1 MFRKNQPGFPAG
13 RYGRRG
19 SKRHEPVRIMDRS
32 YRPYGSAAWNTPRS
46 GIQNGRQ
53 LRKLNG
59 GGTGRQLRKLNGGGT
74 SACFPQMNG
83 FLPASFSR
91 NVPYR
96 ADNTCSHAV
105 PCRQAPAPLPTPQT
119 LCTSTRGTGSFSGQI
134 LL

>member
-19 SKRHEPVRIMDRS
+19 SNRHEPVRIMDRS
-32 YRPYGSAAWNTPRS
+32 YRPYGSAAPTAKRS

-59 GGTGRQLRKLNGGGT
+59 GGTV
-74 SACFPQMNG
+74 ACFPQMNG
-83 FLPASFSR
+83 FLSASFSK
-91 NVPYR
+91 NEPYR

-119 LCTSTRGTGSFSGQI
+119 LCTSTRGTGPFSGQI

>member
-53 LRKLNG
+53 L
-59 GGTGRQLRKLNGGGT
+59 QKLNGGGT

-83 FLPASFSR
+83 FLPVFFSR
-91 NVPYR
+91 NEPYR
-96 ADNTCSHAV
+96 ADNTCSRAV
-105 PCRQAPAPLPTPQT
+105 PYRQAPAPLPAPQT